1 MKYATPIGV
10 VVGFMLALAI
20 MLQGFSGFLLV
31 LVFCAI
37 GGLAGAEYDGLID
50 LRSLLRSG
58 GRGRG

>member
-20 MLQGFSGFLLV
+20 MLQGLSGFLLV

-37 GGLAGAEYDGLID
+37 GGLAGAQYDGLID